1 VGGDEAGVRSE
12 YNQNVL
18 DVMAMGAQVFNLS
31 TQEVKEGGFLKS
43 FGQLGLYYVFQ
54 ARVTQWD
61 PISKQT
67 NKQLTNK
74 QQNSQLISYEILKQL
89 IQILCLLEIYTYTNT
104 CGQNRLCF
112 YI

>member
-1 VGGDEAGVRSE
+1 MGGDEAGVRSE

-61 PISKQT
+61 PISKAKT
-67 NKQLTNK
+67 KSK
-74 QQNSQLISYEILKQL
+74 QQATKMIGWGCILVVEHCTYLIFIKAAFGSIP
-89 IQILCLLEIYTYTNT
+89 
-104 CGQNRLCF
+104 QN
-112 YI
+112 